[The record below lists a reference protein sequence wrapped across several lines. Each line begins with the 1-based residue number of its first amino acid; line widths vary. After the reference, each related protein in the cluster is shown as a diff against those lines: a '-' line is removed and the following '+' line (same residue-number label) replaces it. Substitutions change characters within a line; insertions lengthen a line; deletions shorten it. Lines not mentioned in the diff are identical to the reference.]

1 MKKMLRKYD
10 LPKVPKLPTVSIIL
24 MIVFYLGGSILITL
38 KGLPLLPIGIDIAVL
53 LVCFLS
59 YLLIIFGAFYYAYFE
74 KVNDPKSMKRGE
86 DK

>member
-1 MKKMLRKYD
+1 MLRKYD

>member
-1 MKKMLRKYD
+1 MLRKYD

-74 KVNDPKSMKRGE
+74 KTNDQKSVKRGE